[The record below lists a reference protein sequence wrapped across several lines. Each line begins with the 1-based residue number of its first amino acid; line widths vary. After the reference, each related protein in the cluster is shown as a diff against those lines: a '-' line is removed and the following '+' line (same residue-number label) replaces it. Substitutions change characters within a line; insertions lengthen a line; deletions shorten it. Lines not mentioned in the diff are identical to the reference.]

1 MLLSKS
7 KDTMREPALINPAE
21 QENWNNLLISTPGY
35 SFFHTSN
42 WAEVLRKSY
51 KYTPVYLRAEGQN
64 KFGSLWPMMEVD
76 SLLTGKRGV
85 CLPFTDACEPIAQ
98 TAQEFQRLFDEAVAL
113 GRKRKWKYLAIRG
126 GEKYLSAEHTAEF
139 FYGHKLDL
147 APGQKQLFL
156 NLRDSTQR
164 NIKKARKANISV
176 TISTSPESMKEFYRL
191 NTMTRREHGLPP
203 QPYNFFRN
211 LQNLVIKNDLGFIIK
226 ASVNN
231 IVIAANIYFKFGN
244 EIIYKYGASD
254 KKFQH
259 LRANNLL
266 MWEAIKWSADQG
278 FAKLCFG
285 RTELENKGLMQF
297 KAGWGARAYKI
308 YYYKYD
314 LRQNVFIADTS
325 DINPLFKKIFSKLP
339 IPVLGMLGRIL
350 YRHMG

>member
-1 MLLSKS
+1 
-7 KDTMREPALINPAE
+7 MRDPAPINPAE

-51 KYTPVYLRAEGQN
+51 NYTPVYLCTREQN
-64 KFGSLWPMMEVD
+64 KFASLLPMIEVD
-76 SLLTGKRGV
+76 SFLTGKRGV
-85 CLPFTDACEPIAQ
+85 GLPFTDACEPIAQ
-98 TAQEFQRLFDEAVAL
+98 TAQEFQKLFDQAVAL

-126 GEKYLSAEHTAEF
+126 GAKYLTAEQPTEF

-147 APGQKQLFL
+147 APGQQQLFR

-164 NIKKARKANISV
+164 NIKKAQKKNISV
-176 TISTSPESMKEFYRL
+176 TISTSPQAMKDFYRL
-191 NTMTRREHGLPP
+191 NTWTRREHGLPP
-203 QPYNFFRN
+203 QPFNFFRN
-211 LQNLVIKNDLGFIIK
+211 LQNLVIKKDLGFIVT

-244 EIIYKYGASD
+244 EVIYKYGASD
-254 KKFQH
+254 KKFQQ
-259 LRANNLL
+259 LRANNLV

-285 RTELENKGLMQF
+285 RTEQENKGLMQF
-297 KAGWGARAYKI
+297 KAGWGAKAYKI

-314 LRQNVFIADTS
+314 LQKNVFTADHS

-339 IPVLGMLGRIL
+339 IPVLGIMGRIL

>member
-7 KDTMREPALINPAE
+7 KDIMREPALINPAE
-21 QENWNNLLISTPGY
+21 QENWNNRLISTPGY

-51 KYTPVYLRAEGQN
+51 NYTPVYLCNSEQN
-64 KFGSLWPMMEVD
+64 QFASLLPLMEVD
-76 SLLTGKRGV
+76 SHLTGKRGV
-85 CLPFTDACEPIAQ
+85 CLPFTDACDPIAQ
-98 TAQEFQRLFDEAVAL
+98 TAQEFQNLFDQAVAL

-126 GEKYLSAEHTAEF
+126 GEKYLTAEQPAEF

-147 APGQKQLFL
+147 TPGQQQLFL
-156 NLRDSTQR
+156 NLRNSTQR
-164 NIKKARKANISV
+164 NIKKAQKENISV
-176 TISTSPESMKEFYRL
+176 TISTSPQSMKEFYRL
-191 NTMTRREHGLPP
+191 NTHTRREHGLPP
-203 QPYNFFRN
+203 QPFNFFRA
-211 LQNLVIKNDLGFIIK
+211 LQNMVIKKDLGFVVT
-226 ASVNN
+226 ASLNS
-231 IVIAANIYFKFGN
+231 IVIAANVYFKFGN
-244 EIIYKYGASD
+244 EVIYKYGASD

-259 LRANNLL
+259 LRANNLV

-285 RTELENKGLMQF
+285 RTEQENKGLMQF
-297 KAGWGARAYKI
+297 KSGWGAKAYKI

-314 LRQNVFIADTS
+314 LHKNIFTADSS
-325 DINPLFKKIFSKLP
+325 DINHLFKKIFSKLP